1 MLTVE
6 NLKAWG
12 ANTEDGL
19 RRCMNNEAFY
29 LKLADKAARDPSF
42 DRLKEALE
50 AKDLDAAFDLAHAL
64 KGVTA
69 NLALTPVYRP
79 VEQMT
84 ELLRGRTDTDYSPF
98 LAEMEKQRSAL
109 LALMG

>member
-19 RRCMNNEAFY
+19 RRCMNN
-29 LKLADKAARDPSF
+29 AARDPSF
-42 DRLKEALE
+42 DRMKEALE

-84 ELLRGRTDTDYSPF
+84 ELLRSRTDTDYSPF